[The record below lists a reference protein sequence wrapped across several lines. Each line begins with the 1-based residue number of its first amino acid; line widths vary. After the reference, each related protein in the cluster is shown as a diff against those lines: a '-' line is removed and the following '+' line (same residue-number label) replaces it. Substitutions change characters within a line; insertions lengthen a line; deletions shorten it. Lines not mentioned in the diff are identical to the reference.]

1 MFPPLC
7 FIDVAH
13 GVIAE
18 ETMKELK
25 TSLTEEEYSLLV
37 SSKEPGE
44 VSVKLRFKIL
54 ELAKSMGLRL
64 AKLGNLYNV
73 IK

>member
-25 TSLTEEEYSLLV
+25 TSLTEEEYSMLV
-37 SSKEPGE
+37 SAKEPGA
-44 VSVKLRFKIL
+44 VSVKLRFKIF
-54 ELAKSMGLRL
+54 ELAKSMGLSL
-64 AKLGNLYNV
+64 AKLGNM
-73 IK
+73 